1 MKVIIRDNLFND
13 YWRDP
18 WNGNC
23 GIEEAYVY
31 DTENEEDWEHVMSA
45 GRGLSADRLTLINV
59 TDMKL

>member
-1 MKVIIRDNLFND
+1 MKVIIRDNLSND

-18 WNGNC
+18 RNGEC

-31 DTENEEDWEHVMSA
+31 DTENEEDWGHVMRARRDFSEN
-45 GRGLSADRLTLINV
+45 RLTLINV